1 MMEYKKVEGH
11 PGLIRDLESNA
22 VINNDKSAYQNYIQM
37 REQKLKEKER
47 LDNLEN
53 EVGEIKS
60 LLKQIIDKL

>member
-1 MMEYKKVEGH
+1 MDYKKVEGH

-22 VINNDKSAYQNYIQM
+22 VINNDKSAYQNYIQL

-47 LDNLEN
+47 LDKLEN

-60 LLKQIIDKL
+60 LLQKLVDKL

>member
-1 MMEYKKVEGH
+1 MDFKKVEGH

-22 VINNDKSAYQNYIQM
+22 VINNDTTAYQNYIQL

-47 LDNLEN
+47 LDKLEN

-60 LLKQIIDKL
+60 LLQKLVDKL